1 MIKIKIAEEYQK
13 LLLRNNIKK
22 INSEDIWAYPAYPYL
37 ISKNYGWKIH
47 LSAVLTNA
55 IDIAKI
61 FFEINKQ
68 YKFDFKIIS
77 SVSNFE
83 KINMGYYGNSQVGKF
98 ITIYPPQDKVLQ
110 TLELLYYTYHN
121 FVGLSVGSDF
131 SYKLSS
137 NVYYRF
143 GTLLEDVDNI
153 DKRDKKLKPFKDSQ
167 NIPDYYLKHFH
178 QIPNN
183 YLILKVLKQIGP
195 SGVFLGLDTNT
206 RKKVVIRYASKFYN
220 LESSNID
227 ENDRLLSTSS
237 ILNIPLIKKDQ
248 NYENIIDTFYVDNSV
263 FIVTEYISGN
273 TLEDMALSGK
283 LNALS
288 LTVKLNIF
296 KQMAKS
302 INKLNKLGITFRDI
316 SFNNV
321 IITKN
326 LQLKIIDF
334 NYAISKK
341 GLSNFAGRELT
352 PSGTYGFYDPEVQL
366 NSPDSDKYGLAQF
379 LYFIIF
385 PEAYISFIS
394 QINTDTTYSE
404 IVTILNS
411 VKDKP
416 LPKNINELYL
426 SLLRDNEAEI

>member
-1 MIKIKIAEEYQK
+1 M
-13 LLLRNNIKK
+13 
-22 INSEDIWAYPAYPYL
+22 
-37 ISKNYGWKIH
+37 
-47 LSAVLTNA
+47 
-55 IDIAKI
+55 
-61 FFEINKQ
+61 
-68 YKFDFKIIS
+68 
-77 SVSNFE
+77 
-83 KINMGYYGNSQVGKF
+83 
-98 ITIYPPQDKVLQ
+98 
-110 TLELLYYTYHN
+110 
-121 FVGLSVGSDF
+121 
-131 SYKLSS
+131 
-137 NVYYRF
+137 
-143 GTLLEDVDNI
+143 
-153 DKRDKKLKPFKDSQ
+153 
-167 NIPDYYLKHFH
+167 KHFH

-404 IVTILNS
+404 IVTILNR